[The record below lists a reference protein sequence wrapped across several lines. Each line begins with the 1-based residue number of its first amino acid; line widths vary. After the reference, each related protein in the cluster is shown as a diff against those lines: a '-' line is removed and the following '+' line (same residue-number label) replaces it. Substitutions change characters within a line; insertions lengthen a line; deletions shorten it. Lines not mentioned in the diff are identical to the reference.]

1 MSAQAHTNKMR
12 ILAES
17 SLVKVQYP
25 GKVALNQ
32 NPIYSTVNCSPD
44 FRVLQYSAKPLC
56 CGMQR

>member
-1 MSAQAHTNKMR
+1 MR

-44 FRVLQYSAKPLC
+44 FRVLDYSGKPVC
-56 CGMQR
+56 CGTQR